1 MRKQDAVAL
10 KLFISGLEG
19 RWREN
24 REYFTGIQLRLP
36 PDASVLKAA
45 PSAQRAIC
53 CAFPSA
59 DRSGS

>member
-1 MRKQDAVAL
+1 MRKQDAAAL

-24 REYFTGIQLRLP
+24 RDYFTGIQFTFTSGRKR
-36 PDASVLKAA
+36 LKAA